1 MTLSGA
7 TTTGVLAVEQSGAR
21 CATFG
26 ERALLRHVS
35 SCARMLTA
43 LGGATVWARA
53 RRLAVVGDG
62 AVEA

>member
-1 MTLSGA
+1 
-7 TTTGVLAVEQSGAR
+7 
-21 CATFG
+21 
-26 ERALLRHVS
+26 
-35 SCARMLTA
+35 MLTA